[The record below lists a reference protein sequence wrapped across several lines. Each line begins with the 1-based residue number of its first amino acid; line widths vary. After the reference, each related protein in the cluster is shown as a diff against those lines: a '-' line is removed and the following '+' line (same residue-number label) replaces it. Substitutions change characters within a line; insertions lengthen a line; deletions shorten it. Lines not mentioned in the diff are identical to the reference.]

1 VTLANPMKTHAIASA
16 RVKLDKVDAMILAY
30 LLRVDLVAK
39 SYALPSD
46 VREKC
51 ALVRHKLSLVKIR
64 TMVKK
69 KMHAITDKYGLYC
82 QKINDYLIEH

>member
-1 VTLANPMKTHAIASA
+1 MKTKAIASENIKA
-16 RVKLDKVDAMILAY
+16 KLDAEILVY
-30 LLRVDLVAK
+30 LLRADLVAER
-39 SYALPSD
+39 YVPPSD